1 MVGLEVARLG
11 VVRVEVRVVGG
22 VGLEVG
28 AGGGDI
34 EGGHTPGQD
43 QHSRHH
49 QLGPHL
55 VSGGTWSRS
64 RSREG
69 VGEMVVPAGDKIRYI
84 NHINIMCFVMYLNQ
98 QSNTYLVPRSA
109 KGKDEMISHI

>member
-1 MVGLEVARLG
+1 MIGLEVARLG

-34 EGGHTPGQD
+34 EGGHTPGQH
-43 QHSRHH
+43 QHRHH

-98 QSNTYLVPRSA
+98 QSNTYLPRSA